1 MQTGMGTDSWSRLL
15 ERAAQAQRA
24 SVRQAS
30 AGRGKNPPSDP
41 GGNLIRIVLSKK

>member
-24 SVRQAS
+24 SGWQAS

-41 GGNLIRIVLSKK
+41 GGKLVRLVLSKK